1 MNKPSK
7 YQCIVC
13 TLLVILNFAVIFSY
27 YNWGKTSEDITSY
40 RNQIELLKAQNDSL
54 NFVSSQLT
62 HKVDSLRGEIKDVD
76 SVIVKVN
83 NWYEKELVDITNQP
97 IASDV
102 MFFTDYLSK
111 VDSGFVDSDNP
122 VAIKKDKSDLPR
134 AQEIQPRDS
143 SSANKD
149 KTTGRFKQ

>member
-1 MNKPSK
+1 M
-7 YQCIVC
+7 
-13 TLLVILNFAVIFSY
+13 
-27 YNWGKTSEDITSY
+27 
-40 RNQIELLKAQNDSL
+40 
-54 NFVSSQLT
+54 
-62 HKVDSLRGEIKDVD
+62 DSLRGEIKDVD

-83 NWYEKELVDITNQP
+83 NWYEKELVDITNQL

-102 MFFTDYLSK
+102 VFFTDYLSK

-122 VAIKKDKSDLPR
+122 VTIKKDKSDLPR

-149 KTTGRFKQ
+149 KITGGFKQ